1 MCMEFLIVAYD
12 GTDAGA
18 PERRLSVREN
28 HLKHAKLMKEKGH
41 LIEGGA
47 ILNEQ
52 GQMIGSTLLV
62 RFDSRKDLERWLD
75 NDPYKLGNVW
85 IDIRISPIKLVSFEA

>member
-1 MCMEFLIVAYD
+1 MEFLIVAYD
-12 GTDAGA
+12 GKDAEA
-18 PERRLSVREN
+18 LDRRLSVREK
-28 HLKHAKLMKEKGH
+28 HLRYARLMKEKGH

-47 ILNEQ
+47 ILNDE

-62 RFDSRKDLERWLD
+62 RFDSRKELDQWLN

-85 IDIRISPIKLVSFEA
+85 IDIKVSMIKLVSF